1 MQNTQSI
8 TVYVSNILI
17 ISTMERVI
25 NDITTNHVKAQYYE
39 QRQHIVLQPK
49 FFCDLQLT
57 NPSIECI
64 EIRVQIFFSTYFTT
78 PYTSLPPPPPPHP
91 LGHTHTNNLIT
102 ITYTTPNVQNPL
114 TISLSKYRQ
123 TIMTSAQN
131 INDRK
136 SEK

>member
-1 MQNTQSI
+1 
-8 TVYVSNILI
+8 
-17 ISTMERVI
+17 MERVI

-78 PYTSLPPPPPPHP
+78 PYTSLPPPTHWD
-91 LGHTHTNNLIT
+91 THTP
-102 ITYTTPNVQNPL
+102 TTL
-114 TISLSKYRQ
+114 SLSPIRHPMSK
-123 TIMTSAQN
+123 IH
-131 INDRK
+131 
-136 SEK
+136 